1 MTLALHELDDRTYR
15 PHALHGEARM
25 WQETNCYVDLWIEL
39 LHALGHDPHGM
50 LGCAFES
57 AFEADQWLF
66 FKPAASDLFALY
78 GVDLQELTIWRALQ
92 DHAERQLA
100 AGRLLLVEV
109 DAFHLPD
116 TRGVSYREQHKKT
129 TIAIARIDVARR
141 SLAYFHNA
149 GFFTL
154 SERDFDGVFAPS
166 PSGLPPYTEFVRL
179 GMGPALE
186 GPALASRARAL
197 LAGHLLRAPRENP
210 IARYRPRFG
219 DDLSWLAGR
228 PPELFHE
235 YAFASLRQLGAAFEL
250 GGSYLAW
257 LVAHGEHDLTP
268 AVAHCEVLATGA
280 KTLQFKAARAVM
292 RGRLGDFAAQF
303 DELEAAWDAL
313 FATLRRT
320 SA

>member
-1 MTLALHELDDRTYR
+1 MTSALAELDDRTYR
-15 PHALHGEARM
+15 PHVLHGETRM

-39 LHALGHDPHGM
+39 LHALGHDPHGI

-57 AFEADQWLF
+57 AFEGDQWLF
-66 FKPAASDLFALY
+66 FKPAASDIFALY
-78 GVDLQELTIWRALQ
+78 GIDLQELTIWRTLQ

-116 TRGVSYREQHKKT
+116 TRGVSYGEQHKKT
-129 TIAIARIDVARR
+129 TIAVARIDVARR

-154 SERDFDGVFAPS
+154 SEHDFDGVFAPS
-166 PSGLPPYTEFVRL
+166 PTGLPPYTEFVRL

-186 GPALASRARAL
+186 GSALVSRARAL

-210 IARYRPRFG
+210 IARYRRRFA
-219 DDLSWLAGR
+219 DDLVWLTGQA
-228 PPELFHE
+228 PAVFHE

-250 GGSYLAW
+250 GGAYLAW
-257 LVAHGEHDLTP
+257 LAAHGEDDLAP
-268 AVAHCEVLATGA
+268 AVAPCEQLATGA

-292 RGRLGDFAAQF
+292 RGRPGDFAPQF
-303 DELEAAWDAL
+303 DELEAAWDAVYT
-313 FATLRRT
+313 TLRRT